1 LTRDAAVGALVVVL
15 AAWTPARALAQGID
29 LSGGGPVE
37 VTSRG
42 GFEWR
47 ENEQKV
53 IASGDAR
60 AVRDNVTVTADRLI
74 AYYRKKAGTAA
85 PPPASANPPA
95 ALPPPGATG
104 SDVENGSNEVYRLEA
119 EGNVHIYTP
128 TDEAVGDRAV
138 YDIDQAVLVMTGKS
152 MKLTT
157 PQQVMTAR
165 DSMEYWSQRHMAV
178 GRGNAVVVTTDGR
191 RLSGDVLVGFTKPPD
206 GSPAAKPVAS
216 PPVATNVAATNPKP
230 PADPIAASGKLE
242 RVEAYGNVEV
252 RTQVDIGR
260 GDRGLYLPDTGIARL
275 IGHVR
280 LTHGQDQMNGPA
292 ADVNMKSGIGH
303 IIAMPGQR
311 VQGLIIPNDTSAQ
324 TRKPGSPIVPPGDKT
339 P

>member
-1 LTRDAAVGALVVVL
+1 MRIAVLVALLGAALPAL
-15 AAWTPARALAQGID
+15 AQAQGID
-29 LSGGGPVE
+29 LSGGGPIE

-74 AYYRKKAGTAA
+74 AFYRKKAAVPGT
-85 PPPASANPPA
+85 PPA
-95 ALPPPGATG
+95 APKPATNAA
-104 SDVENGSNEVYRLEA
+104 DDAENGSNEVYRLEA

-128 TDEAVGDRAV
+128 TDEAVGDKAI
-138 YDIDQAVLVMTGKS
+138 YDIDQAVLVMTGKA

-157 PQQVMTAR
+157 PQQTMTAR
-165 DSMEYWSQRHMAV
+165 DTMEYWSQKHMAV
-178 GRGNAVVVTTDGR
+178 GRGNAVVITSDGR
-191 RLSGDVLVGFTKPPD
+191 RLAGDVLVGFTKPTD
-206 GSPAAKPVAS
+206 APAAAPKP
-216 PPVATNVAATNPKP
+216 TNVATTPAKP
-230 PADPIAASGKLE
+230 PSDPIAASGKLE
-242 RVEAYGNVEV
+242 RIEAYGNVEV

-280 LTHGQDQMNGPA
+280 LTHGQNQMNGPA
-292 ADVNMKSGIGH
+292 ADVNMKTGIGH
-303 IIAMPGQR
+303 IVSMPGQR
-311 VQGLIIPNDTSAQ
+311 VEGLIIPNDTTAQ
-324 TRKPGSPIVPPGDKT
+324 QRKTATTPTTAPDGKT

>member
-1 LTRDAAVGALVVVL
+1 VSRLAIWAAILL
-15 AAWTPARALAQGID
+15 AVAARSACAQGID
-29 LSGGGPVE
+29 LSGGGPIE
-37 VTSRG
+37 VTARG

-74 AYYRKKAGTAA
+74 AYYRKKAGAAAAA
-85 PPPASANPPA
+85 PAK
-95 ALPPPGATG
+95 PGQDA
-104 SDVENGSNEVYRLEA
+104 ENGSNEVYRLEA

-128 TDEAVGDRAV
+128 TDEAVSDRAV
-138 YDIDQAVLVMTGKS
+138 YDIDQAVLVMTGKA

-165 DSMEYWSQRHMAV
+165 DSMEYWSQKHMAI
-178 GRGNAVVVTTDGR
+178 GRGNAVVVTSDAR
-191 RLSGDVLVGFTKPPD
+191 RLSGDVLVGYTKPPAD
-206 GSPAAKPVAS
+206 APAAKP
-216 PPVATNVAATNPKP
+216 ATVSTAPAKP
-230 PADPIAASGKLE
+230 PSDPIAASGKLE

-275 IGHVR
+275 VGHVR
-280 LTHGQDQMNGPA
+280 LTHGQNQMNGPA
-292 ADVNMKSGIGH
+292 ADVNMKTGIGR
-303 IIAMPGQR
+303 IVSAPGQR
-311 VQGLIIPNDTSAQ
+311 VQGLIVPNDSATQAATSAQ
-324 TRKPGSPIVPPGDKT
+324 PQKGGAPLPATGGRAP
-339 P
+339 

>member
-1 LTRDAAVGALVVVL
+1 LIRIVAVAAVLVSL
-15 AAWTPARALAQGID
+15 AACMPASALAQGID

-47 ENEQKV
+47 ENDQKV

-60 AVRDNVTVTADRLI
+60 AVRGNVTVTADRLI
-74 AYYRKKAGTAA
+74 AYYRKKAGTDA
-85 PPPASANPPA
+85 PHPPSAGPPASIPTPEAS
-95 ALPPPGATG
+95 G
-104 SDVENGSNEVYRLEA
+104 SDIENGSNEVYRLEA

-128 TDEAVGDRAV
+128 TDEAVGDRAI
-138 YDIDQAVLVMTGKS
+138 YDIDQAVLVMTGKN

-165 DSMEYWSQRHMAV
+165 DSMEYWSQKHMAV

-206 GSPAAKPVAS
+206 GGSASKPSAPSPT
-216 PPVATNVAATNPKP
+216 ATNVAAPNAKP
-230 PADPIAASGKLE
+230 PSDPIAASGKLE

-280 LTHGQDQMNGPA
+280 LTHGQDQLNGPA
-292 ADVNMKSGIGH
+292 ADVNMKTGIGH

-311 VQGLIIPNDTSAQ
+311 VQGLIIPNDSTAQ
-324 TRKPGSPIVPPGDKT
+324 AKKPAVPPGGKT